1 MQVVAGIPYHTFP
14 TVQVGPLTIR
24 VFGLLVALGMV
35 VGILL
40 AARRNERFGVPRRE
54 TERVGFWLVVIGLV
68 GARVTW
74 VLSNLERIDSPV
86 DVVAVW
92 QGGLQFTGGL
102 LAAAVAAPL
111 LTRSWPKA
119 QRWVFLD
126 GAVLGLAVGQLIGRI
141 GCYAVGEH
149 LGGPTDFV
157 LGVTY
162 RGGVTIEGPLEVG
175 VTYHNTALYEILWL
189 VPVIAALV
197 WLDRR
202 GAPAGLMTAVFAI
215 SYGTLRFLTDFLR
228 AYDQTLFGLTGAQY
242 GCILLVG
249 VGIWL
254 LLAVRRRPADVQTTE
269 PSLPPGP

>member
-1 MQVVAGIPYHTFP
+1 VHVVAGIPYETFP
-14 TVQVGPLTIR
+14 TIQVGPLTIR
-24 VFGLLVALGMV
+24 VFGLCVALGMV

-40 AARRNERFGVPRRE
+40 AARRNERFGVPRGE

-74 VLSNLERIDSPV
+74 VLSNLESIDSPV

-102 LAAAVAAPL
+102 VAAALAAPL
-111 LTRSWPKA
+111 LTRSWPRA
-119 QRWVFLD
+119 RRWVFLD

-149 LGGPTDFV
+149 LGGPTDFF

-162 RGGVTIEGPLEVG
+162 LGGVTIEGPLEVG

-189 VPVIAALV
+189 VPIIAALV
-197 WLDRR
+197 LLDRR
-202 GAPAGLMTAVFAI
+202 GSPAGLMTAVFAI
-215 SYGTLRFLTDFLR
+215 CYGTLRFLTDFLR
-228 AYDQTLFGLTGAQY
+228 TYDQTLFGLTGAQY
-242 GCILLVG
+242 GCILLVA

-254 LLAVRRRPADVQTTE
+254 LVAVRRRPAEVESTE